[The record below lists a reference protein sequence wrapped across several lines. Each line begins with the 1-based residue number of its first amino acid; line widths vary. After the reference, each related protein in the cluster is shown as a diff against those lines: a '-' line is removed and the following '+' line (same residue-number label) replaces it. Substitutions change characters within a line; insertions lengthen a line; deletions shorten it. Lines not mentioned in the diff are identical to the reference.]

1 MLASQKGRKTIGWT
15 RADAVGLKSAWLQTL
30 PESINK
36 LVLSDKWRGGPII
49 PLSAFGAKAKDVE
62 KNFPWVK
69 GVFMCYPTSVPSAFL
84 LADALLELNCEWNLE
99 LLKPPEVQP
108 KLVALTPG
116 LPLLHLPLRLDAG
129 VYVACNGVLA
139 GTQSKQTEGS
149 ATSSGLGGG

>member
-30 PESINK
+30 PESIVN

-116 LPLLHLPLRLDAG
+116 LPLLGLLSTPQHPASR
-129 VYVACNGVLA
+129 
-139 GTQSKQTEGS
+139 
-149 ATSSGLGGG
+149 SGGRRN